1 MSEAAVE
8 VAGATLPTAR
18 TIRAVLREQLNRA
31 VADERASR
39 GEVVSVEDT
48 YQMHRSLAAVVDT
61 CGEYSRAFADA
72 AREAQQV
79 AEEELAEVFG
89 EQDGVPNQ
97 GLTVPNGDGTAIKI
111 DLDVRNT
118 WSADSDAIMAA
129 VAYAVIE
136 HSSEDVDKI
145 LNPDPWADAETDA
158 NRREERLG
166 ELLITAMKTLLTT
179 GKYDPQVSK
188 IRAFTADIAG
198 TPDGDRIASTVN
210 ITVRKSTFYKGVKVS
225 TVEVKPKGGRK

>member
-1 MSEAAVE
+1 MSDANALE

-31 VADERASR
+31 VADERTSR

-129 VAYAVIE
+129 VAFAVIE
-136 HSSEDVDKI
+136 HGDTAAI
-145 LNPDPWADAETDA
+145 LNPDAWADPETDTI
-158 NRREERLG
+158 RREELLG
-166 ELLITAMKTLLTT
+166 ELLITAMKTLMET

-188 IRAFTADIAG
+188 LRRFTADIAG
-198 TPDGDRIASTVN
+198 TPNGDRIASTVN
-210 ITVRKSTFYKGVKVS
+210 ITVRKSSIYKGVKVS